1 MFDRF
6 STDRDP
12 IRFGPTREGGYQMK
26 QMEYTLKVVTNGPMD
41 TAALCGS
48 VADADIEKVAAV
60 EVTNYRVLPNKKI
73 EKQAKP

>member
-1 MFDRF
+1 
-6 STDRDP
+6 
-12 IRFGPTREGGYQMK
+12 MK